1 MSMSVDSLRISQ
13 EQYLFAVFFTLFASN
28 SNALYDSS
36 VFFSVLCCLTQPL
49 VLNDC
54 GVNRWRMF
62 HVKTTMNVGK
72 NTSKRIR
79 KRRMTNSKVL
89 QILLSTLDEPWRDHA
104 WIIIVE
110 PRNRYI
116 VRSFLQARF
125 RPPASSSLSAVAT
138 MLMNRIEWRHFYAT
152 IQAIIQISVSKMC
165 LISWDAFKITTI
177 LDLIYSIWKQFEFRF
192 RLIFAFMRIHLQNLQ
207 KLVGVYVPLEV
218 NGIH

>member
-1 MSMSVDSLRISQ
+1 M
-13 EQYLFAVFFTLFASN
+13 
-28 SNALYDSS
+28 
-36 VFFSVLCCLTQPL
+36 
-49 VLNDC
+49 
-54 GVNRWRMF
+54 
-62 HVKTTMNVGK
+62 KNVSCQDRRRSK
-72 NTSKRIR
+72 REENTSSGIR
-79 KRRMTNSKVL
+79 TREKAKRRMTNSKVL

-192 RLIFAFMRIHLQNLQ
+192 RLIFAIMRIHLQNLQ

-218 NGIH
+218 NGIHWMCSFSFVRLQLFKSQ